1 MCQPFV
7 HWLVWVV
14 PFLHG
19 FPPGREADEPQ
30 RYLEVISKEP
40 RNTQTHFSI
49 TNSLND
55 KNIFHLTRKLTPTL
69 PVLRWVLRTR
79 LSHRPQRRPLWTPH
93 PLSVALSAASLNE
106 AFDGHD
112 LWALA
117 TGGVALWTP

>member
-49 TNSLND
+49 MNSLND
-55 KNIFHLTRKLTPTL
+55 KNIFHLTRKLTLTL
-69 PVLRWVLRTR
+69 PVLRWVLRTAFPTDPKGG
-79 LSHRPQRRPLWTPH
+79 LSGHRI
-93 PLSVALSAASLNE
+93 LSV
-106 AFDGHD
+106 
-112 LWALA
+112 
-117 TGGVALWTP
+117 